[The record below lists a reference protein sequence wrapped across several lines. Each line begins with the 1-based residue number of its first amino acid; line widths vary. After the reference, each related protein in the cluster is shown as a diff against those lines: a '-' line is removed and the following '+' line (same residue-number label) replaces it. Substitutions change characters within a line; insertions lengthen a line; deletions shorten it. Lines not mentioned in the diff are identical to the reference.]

1 MITDDLIRKR
11 FIHDTISQGINQI
24 YAIQENV
31 VQANLKTQ
39 SGQPKHISAGG
50 LLVLLSPI
58 PGKSS
63 SSASSPTFA
72 SLTLTIVVVP
82 IVFPVTS
89 VVTWLS
95 TIVQSGEFF
104 ITRLFRKSD
113 MVSMTRSGTLS
124 GRNWS
129 RHFNMKH
136 QIVNSHG

>member
-1 MITDDLIRKR
+1 MITNDLIRKR

-24 YAIQENV
+24 YAIQE
-31 VQANLKTQ
+31 
-39 SGQPKHISAGG
+39 KHISAGD

-63 SSASSPTFA
+63 SFASSPTFA
-72 SLTLTIVVVP
+72 SLTLTIAVVP

-89 VVTWLS
+89 VVTWFS